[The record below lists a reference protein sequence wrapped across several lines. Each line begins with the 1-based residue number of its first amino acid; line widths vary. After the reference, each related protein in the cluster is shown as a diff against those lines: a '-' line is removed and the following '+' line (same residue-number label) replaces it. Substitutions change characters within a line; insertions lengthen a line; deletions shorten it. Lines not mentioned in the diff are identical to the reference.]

1 MRAVRRTAQSG
12 ETDKPCPSCGGFLV
26 TGSVSMSLL
35 GPPKF
40 SYRLKTIDVSVDMA
54 ASMCES
60 CGLVVFRVADPT
72 PIRQARAALQRTV
85 APESVARPSTQI
97 DLGGTT

>member
-1 MRAVRRTAQSG
+1 MRSVRRLQSG
-12 ETDKPCPSCGGFLV
+12 ESTIPCPSCGGSLV
-26 TGSVSMSLL
+26 TGTVGMSLL
-35 GPPKF
+35 GSPKF
-40 SYRLKTIDVSVDMA
+40 SYRLKTIDVSVDVA

-85 APESVARPSTQI
+85 APESVAQPNSQIRP
-97 DLGGTT
+97 GGTT